1 MRHLNLIVP
10 QVRKLRSQRGW
21 TQEELAGALQRA
33 GLDISRS
40 GLAKVESR
48 MILVR
53 DHHLFYY
60 MKALRVS
67 FHELFPPVK
76 TEDPNLYDVMEKLMT
91 SRF

>member
-1 MRHLNLIVP
+1 MRHLNLIGP

-21 TQEELAGALQRA
+21 TQEDLAGALQRA

-53 DHHLFYY
+53 DHHLHFF
-60 MKALRVS
+60 MKALRAS
-67 FHELFPPVK
+67 LDDLYPPIN
-76 TEDPNLYDVMEKLMT
+76 TDDPNMYDVMNKLME